1 MPTSLVSFRHV
12 AVYKSKCSSGS
23 VVERSVHTPSRHL
36 PCARSYAAAKAPAPR
51 MTANN
56 LKYETGVLRRRR
68 HHTSG
73 EIFISNEHLKTVGS
87 SSVTRDS
94 VRLPVI
100 RLVSRRFRRLMSLH
114 TSSGNSLNRNCIERE
129 RERDLPLLLAFPKI
143 GAKLKRLTTVPRCTP
158 NTTAAPPRGG
168 LVTCLRH
175 VSQAAAADDDD
186 VKASRQADNWHHRAD
201 LQCGNAAIHTSEN
214 RKWGLDLCHPAAI
227 VVCMLS
233 LGVSP

>member
-73 EIFISNEHLKTVGS
+73 EIFISNEHLKTVTGVPRPLERVGS

-100 RLVSRRFRRLMSLH
+100 RLVSRRFRRTMSLH

-129 RERDLPLLLAFPKI
+129 RERLA
-143 GAKLKRLTTVPRCTP
+143 
-158 NTTAAPPRGG
+158 
-168 LVTCLRH
+168 
-175 VSQAAAADDDD
+175 S
-186 VKASRQADNWHHRAD
+186 
-201 LQCGNAAIHTSEN
+201 
-214 RKWGLDLCHPAAI
+214 
-227 VVCMLS
+227 S
-233 LGVSP
+233 LGIP